1 MYFNNKLDGDEQ
13 ITAEE
18 MIASMIFNYTPLTV
32 EDNNDDLHEDV
43 IQLCEES
50 CSQLGRDIL
59 LAIINQFR
67 PDLTG

>member
-1 MYFNNKLDGDEQ
+1 MYYNSKLDADEQ

-18 MIASMIFNYTPLTV
+18 MIAFMIFDWVKNYPNIEQATAL
-32 EDNNDDLHEDV
+32 DA
-43 IQLCEES
+43 CES

-59 LAIINQFR
+59 LAILNQFR